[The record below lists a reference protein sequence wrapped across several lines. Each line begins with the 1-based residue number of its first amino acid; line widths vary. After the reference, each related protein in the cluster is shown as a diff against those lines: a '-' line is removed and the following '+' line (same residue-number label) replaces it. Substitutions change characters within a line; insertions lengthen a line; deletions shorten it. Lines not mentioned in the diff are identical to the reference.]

1 MKEAIE
7 ENIRVKLRKQREFEE
22 ARLKQVEKRRQEAKL
37 KALEIEKTKK
47 LKDDMVED
55 RASRIRDAMK
65 EAQSRLQSVQASNDA
80 LRKQKMKIR
89 LDK

>member
-1 MKEAIE
+1 MEMKEAIE

-22 ARLKQVEKRRQEAKL
+22 ARLKQVDMRRQEAKL

-65 EAQSRLQSVQASNDA
+65 EA
-80 LRKQKMKIR
+80 
-89 LDK
+89 

>member
-1 MKEAIE
+1 MEMKEAIE

-37 KALEIEKTKK
+37 KALEIENTKK

-65 EAQSRLQSVQASNDA
+65 EA
-80 LRKQKMKIR
+80 
-89 LDK
+89 